1 MCTTESERLA
11 RSNEETI
18 SKGPGDVLADPRSC
32 RRRQRDHGRALVEP
46 LDERA
51 DLAIVAAEVVAPFA
65 DAVGLVDG
73 DEGDREVLD
82 GRQESRIRQTL
93 RRNVQNLELA
103 AFDAAPNPFLCP
115 KAERV
120 VKESRM
126 QAQIKELPHL
136 VAHERDQGRDHDGGA
151 AERDGGHLVDQR
163 FARSGGHDGQ
173 HVPLPHDGLDGP
185 FLLRAEP
192 IVPEAALQRFF
203 RLLERCHASSSM
215 LVGLQHYCSR
225 RLGLTLAVGSVLSQ
239 IWQLPLLRSFAS
251 RPVCAPLSRAHPSHS
266 RLLSWP
272 CGAWG
277 CSLWAAGGFAVA
289 SSRGTIALEAGFGA
303 CGAGGGAACDLR
315 CERE

>member
-18 SKGPGDVLADPRSC
+18 SKGFCRPRD

-51 DLAIVAAEVVAPFA
+51 DLAVVAAEVMAPFA

-82 GRQESRIRQTL
+82 GRQESRVRQAL
-93 RRNVQNLELA
+93 RCNVQDLELA
-103 AFDAAPNPFLCP
+103 AFDAVPNLFLCP

-120 VKESRM
+120 VEESRM
-126 QAQIKELPHL
+126 QAQVKELPHL

-151 AERDGGHLVDQR
+151 AERDGGDLVDQR

-173 HVPLPHDGLDGP
+173 HVPFPHDCPDGP
-185 FLLRAEP
+185 LLLRAEP
-192 IVPEAALQRFF
+192 IVPEAALQHFF
-203 RLLERCHASSSM
+203 SLLERCHASSFAP
-215 LVGLQHYCSR
+215 VGLQHYCSR
-225 RLGLTLAVGSVLSQ
+225 RLGLALAVGSVLSQ
-239 IWQLPLLRSFAS
+239 IWQRPLLRSFAS
-251 RPVCAPLSRAHPSHS
+251 WPVCAPLSRTHPAHS

-303 CGAGGGAACDLR
+303 CGAGGGVACDLR